1 MLPISDWCQ
10 NKKEGDVKEISA
22 AEIGRRC
29 FAIKG
34 TVSSCN
40 YIQMPEPNSMVKNL
54 GLTGRFV
61 YFMAKAPSS
70 TTPMVFHMDLQMAD
84 LRQTIRVSA
93 SNLYK

>member
-1 MLPISDWCQ
+1 
-10 NKKEGDVKEISA
+10 
-22 AEIGRRC
+22 
-29 FAIKG
+29 
-34 TVSSCN
+34 
-40 YIQMPEPNSMVKNL
+40 MPEPNSMVKNL